1 MNSALHVL
9 LFDDNL
15 DDRALVIRE
24 LCCEFPDCQVEQ
36 VTEVNSFTQALEA
49 GGYDLAITDYQLDW
63 TDGLTV
69 LRAIRARYPGC
80 PVIMFTATDSVQVA
94 VEAMKAGLDDYVLK
108 SPEHHA
114 RLLTAVRSALEKAQR
129 RQATKEI
136 EQQVQH
142 QEKLAAIGQLAGG
155 VAHDFNNIL
164 TTILLYAQTLLS
176 NRQMPPEMARGLETI
191 ITEARQANQLVRQI
205 LDFGG
210 RSKIE
215 TSRMDLGPCI
225 REITDILQQ
234 TLPENI
240 HLVVQIEPEE
250 HIANVDPTQIQQVLM
265 NLALNARDAMLQGG
279 AMRIGLAHVELR
291 PGDKPPVAEM
301 PIGEWICLSVSDTGI
316 GIPSEVKA
324 HLFEPFFTTKPKGEG
339 KGLGLAQAYGIVQQ
353 HDGYIKVETKTGE
366 GTTFRVYMPA
376 AEAGR
381 VDEVTREKEK
391 TWAAAKGEGE
401 TILLVENEDN
411 ARELIREILESL
423 GYQAL
428 TAANGQE
435 ALEVYQAAHGVD
447 LVITDMAMPK
457 MGGKDLVRELRKL
470 NPALKAV
477 ATTGLAVEDVRDLQ
491 AEGLLAVI
499 EKPFDKRTLAQVI
512 RRALDAE

>member
-1 MNSALHVL
+1 
-9 LFDDNL
+9 
-15 DDRALVIRE
+15 
-24 LCCEFPDCQVEQ
+24 
-36 VTEVNSFTQALEA
+36 
-49 GGYDLAITDYQLDW
+49 
-63 TDGLTV
+63 
-69 LRAIRARYPGC
+69 
-80 PVIMFTATDSVQVA
+80 
-94 VEAMKAGLDDYVLK
+94 
-108 SPEHHA
+108 
-114 RLLTAVRSALEKAQR
+114 
-129 RQATKEI
+129 
-136 EQQVQH
+136 
-142 QEKLAAIGQLAGG
+142 
-155 VAHDFNNIL
+155 
-164 TTILLYAQTLLS
+164 
-176 NRQMPPEMARGLETI
+176 
-191 ITEARQANQLVRQI
+191 
-205 LDFGG
+205 
-210 RSKIE
+210 
-215 TSRMDLGPCI
+215 
-225 REITDILQQ
+225 
-234 TLPENI
+234 
-240 HLVVQIEPEE
+240 VQIEPEE